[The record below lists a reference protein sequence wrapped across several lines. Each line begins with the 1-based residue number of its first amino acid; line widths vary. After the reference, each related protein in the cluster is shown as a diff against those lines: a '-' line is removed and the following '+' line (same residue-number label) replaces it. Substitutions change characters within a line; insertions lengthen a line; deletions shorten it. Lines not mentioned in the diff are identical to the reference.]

1 MAGFQMNN
9 YYRPSQLSIDTQ
21 SERFFDDDDASILD
35 ENILDGSALD
45 SGLDM
50 SPSMSRRDSYALFS
64 PKTEDW
70 QHVDMQASNSNN
82 PFGEHNPN
90 NPFLNMGQASNTY
103 PQQQPHNGWSLPNT
117 SGSCTPMQTFD
128 GLPAEFQSN
137 SGFRTAPAHTLFGNG
152 ATQPSLFS
160 PASTVVESM
169 PASPQKDWAAPE
181 SIEHRGM
188 PKRMRPGSPG
198 LRSHSPLMRRDGIRK
213 KNARFDIP
221 AERNLLNID
230 HLIQQSTDE
239 GEIKE
244 LKQQKR
250 LLRNR
255 QAALD
260 SRQRK
265 KMHTERLEDEKK
277 HYTALLT
284 ELEEELADVKIAL
297 DACTRKEAQYQ
308 QYIEN
313 LRMEKEEMLRAHT
326 IETGELRKKV
336 SVLSEHVTK
345 LEGAALAQPQQQQSF
360 PSDFADID
368 ALTMDGAWDGISF
381 LHDFPASPTVK
392 AESQSQALTTVSKSG
407 DSSTI
412 LSDADKPAAQGLLLM
427 LLLFGAFVAS
437 KGSSPAIPRMSD
449 DVRAASATILSDIL
463 HDAGVS
469 ASAVMPAAAMS
480 SASAQVHA
488 QTHADWT
495 QPSHVSLADLDPS
508 PLAAYAESLTAPSA
522 QQQHEQL
529 FSLSAAQ
536 YNAAASPSFSSA
548 PAPSSSA
555 GRRNLA
561 DSLAAMR
568 EGARAGK
575 TEVYT
580 RSLLWEQ
587 VPRDVVR
594 RFARLVEEC
603 EGGGGGEECEAL
615 G

>member
-1 MAGFQMNN
+1 
-9 YYRPSQLSIDTQ
+9 
-21 SERFFDDDDASILD
+21 
-35 ENILDGSALD
+35 
-45 SGLDM
+45 
-50 SPSMSRRDSYALFS
+50 
-64 PKTEDW
+64 
-70 QHVDMQASNSNN
+70 
-82 PFGEHNPN
+82 
-90 NPFLNMGQASNTY
+90 
-103 PQQQPHNGWSLPNT
+103 
-117 SGSCTPMQTFD
+117 
-128 GLPAEFQSN
+128 
-137 SGFRTAPAHTLFGNG
+137 
-152 ATQPSLFS
+152 
-160 PASTVVESM
+160 
-169 PASPQKDWAAPE
+169 
-181 SIEHRGM
+181 
-188 PKRMRPGSPG
+188 
-198 LRSHSPLMRRDGIRK
+198 
-213 KNARFDIP
+213 
-221 AERNLLNID
+221 
-230 HLIQQSTDE
+230 
-239 GEIKE
+239 
-244 LKQQKR
+244 
-250 LLRNR
+250 
-255 QAALD
+255 
-260 SRQRK
+260 
-265 KMHTERLEDEKK
+265 
-277 HYTALLT
+277 
-284 ELEEELADVKIAL
+284 
-297 DACTRKEAQYQ
+297 
-308 QYIEN
+308 
-313 LRMEKEEMLRAHT
+313 MLRAHT

-336 SVLSEHVTK
+336 SVLSDHVTK
-345 LEGAALAQPQQQQSF
+345 LEGAALAQPQQQQAF

-381 LHDFPASPTVK
+381 LHDFPSSPTIK
-392 AESQSQALTTVSKSG
+392 AENPSQALTVSKSG
-407 DSSTI
+407 DSSTV

-469 ASAVMPAAAMS
+469 ASAVMPAGAMS
-480 SASAQVHA
+480 SVAASAQAHA
-488 QTHADWT
+488 QGHADWT

-508 PLAAYAESLTAPSA
+508 PLAAYADSLTAPSA

-536 YNAAASPSFSSA
+536 YNAAASPSFSAA

-603 EGGGGGEECEAL
+603 EGGDGEECETL

>member
-1 MAGFQMNN
+1 
-9 YYRPSQLSIDTQ
+9 
-21 SERFFDDDDASILD
+21 
-35 ENILDGSALD
+35 
-45 SGLDM
+45 
-50 SPSMSRRDSYALFS
+50 
-64 PKTEDW
+64 
-70 QHVDMQASNSNN
+70 
-82 PFGEHNPN
+82 
-90 NPFLNMGQASNTY
+90 
-103 PQQQPHNGWSLPNT
+103 
-117 SGSCTPMQTFD
+117 
-128 GLPAEFQSN
+128 
-137 SGFRTAPAHTLFGNG
+137 
-152 ATQPSLFS
+152 
-160 PASTVVESM
+160 
-169 PASPQKDWAAPE
+169 
-181 SIEHRGM
+181 
-188 PKRMRPGSPG
+188 
-198 LRSHSPLMRRDGIRK
+198 
-213 KNARFDIP
+213 
-221 AERNLLNID
+221 
-230 HLIQQSTDE
+230 
-239 GEIKE
+239 
-244 LKQQKR
+244 
-250 LLRNR
+250 
-255 QAALD
+255 
-260 SRQRK
+260 
-265 KMHTERLEDEKK
+265 
-277 HYTALLT
+277 
-284 ELEEELADVKIAL
+284 
-297 DACTRKEAQYQ
+297 
-308 QYIEN
+308 
-313 LRMEKEEMLRAHT
+313 MLRAHT

-345 LEGAALAQPQQQQSF
+345 LEGAALAQPQQQQAY

-381 LHDFPASPTVK
+381 LHDFPSSPNVK
-392 AESQSQALTTVSKSG
+392 VEGQSQALTVSKTG
-407 DSSTI
+407 DSSAV

-437 KGSSPAIPRMSD
+437 KGSSPSIPRMSD

-480 SASAQVHA
+480 SVSASAQVHA
-488 QTHADWT
+488 QHADWT

-508 PLAAYAESLTAPSA
+508 PLAAYADALTTPST

-536 YNAAASPSFSSA
+536 YNAAASPSFSAA

-580 RSLLWEQ
+580 RSLLWDQ

-603 EGGGGGEECEAL
+603 EGGGGEECETL

>member
-1 MAGFQMNN
+1 
-9 YYRPSQLSIDTQ
+9 
-21 SERFFDDDDASILD
+21 
-35 ENILDGSALD
+35 
-45 SGLDM
+45 
-50 SPSMSRRDSYALFS
+50 
-64 PKTEDW
+64 
-70 QHVDMQASNSNN
+70 
-82 PFGEHNPN
+82 
-90 NPFLNMGQASNTY
+90 
-103 PQQQPHNGWSLPNT
+103 
-117 SGSCTPMQTFD
+117 
-128 GLPAEFQSN
+128 
-137 SGFRTAPAHTLFGNG
+137 
-152 ATQPSLFS
+152 
-160 PASTVVESM
+160 
-169 PASPQKDWAAPE
+169 
-181 SIEHRGM
+181 
-188 PKRMRPGSPG
+188 
-198 LRSHSPLMRRDGIRK
+198 
-213 KNARFDIP
+213 
-221 AERNLLNID
+221 
-230 HLIQQSTDE
+230 
-239 GEIKE
+239 
-244 LKQQKR
+244 
-250 LLRNR
+250 
-255 QAALD
+255 
-260 SRQRK
+260 
-265 KMHTERLEDEKK
+265 
-277 HYTALLT
+277 
-284 ELEEELADVKIAL
+284 
-297 DACTRKEAQYQ
+297 
-308 QYIEN
+308 
-313 LRMEKEEMLRAHT
+313 MEKEEMLRAHT

-345 LEGAALAQPQQQQSF
+345 LEGAALAQPQQQQAF

-381 LHDFPASPTVK
+381 LHDFPSSPNVK
-392 AESQSQALTTVSKSG
+392 VEGQSQALTVSKTG
-407 DSSTI
+407 DSSTV

-469 ASAVMPAAAMS
+469 ASTVMPAAAMS
-480 SASAQVHA
+480 SVSASAQMHA
-488 QTHADWT
+488 QHADWT

-508 PLAAYAESLTAPSA
+508 PLAAYADSLTAPSA
-522 QQQHEQL
+522 QQQNEQL

-536 YNAAASPSFSSA
+536 YNAAASPSFSAA

-603 EGGGGGEECEAL
+603 EGGGGEECEAL